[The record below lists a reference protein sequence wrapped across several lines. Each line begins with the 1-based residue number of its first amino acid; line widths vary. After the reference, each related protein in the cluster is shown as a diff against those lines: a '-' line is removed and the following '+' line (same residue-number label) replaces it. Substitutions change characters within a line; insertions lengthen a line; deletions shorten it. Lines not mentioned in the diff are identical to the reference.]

1 MKKFLSVLMSL
12 IVGVTALAFA
22 ACADNAPNNNT
33 PSDGNGQT
41 GGNGENGGNNGSGG
55 AAEPQTPATSGDPA
69 SETLVVY
76 FSWSGNT
83 QEMANYTAEQTDA
96 YLVEIVPEEPYEGS
110 YNDVAYGRAQTEAET
125 NARPA
130 VSQATYDLIDMEN
143 YDTVLIGFPIW
154 WHTAPM
160 VIGTFLEH
168 YDWTAQDN
176 IYPFFQG
183 ASNSNQDYYDNA
195 MNFVRTG
202 AEGATV
208 HEGLYCDEGATQTI
222 DEYLAA
228 NGLKGSAQ
236 TPDTPAEETDILV
249 VYFSAQGHTEAVAG
263 YIVQATGGDIFEL
276 VPVDEYTSADL
287 NYGNESSRVVQEYEN
302 EELRDVELV
311 SATPENWES
320 YDTVFL
326 GYPIWW
332 GIGAWPVNGFVAA
345 NDFTGKTVVPFCTSS
360 SSGIGQSGALL
371 EELAGTGNWQEGYR
385 FRSSASESDVR
396 DWLGDLGVI

>member
-1 MKKFLSVLMSL
+1 MKKFLSVLLCL
-12 IVGVTALAFA
+12 ILGTTVLAFA
-22 ACADNAPNNNT
+22 ACADRAPNNNT
-33 PSDGNGQT
+33 PFGGNEQT

-83 QEMANYTAEQTDA
+83 QEMANYIAEQTGA

-183 ASNSNQDYYDNA
+183 ASNSNQEYYDNS
-195 MNFVRTG
+195 MNFVRTC

-208 HEGLYCDEGATQTI
+208 YEGLYCDEGATQTI
-222 DEYLAA
+222 DEYLTA
-228 NGLKGSAQ
+228 NGLVGTAQAPEDWGSV
-236 TPDTPAEETDILV
+236 LV

-263 YIVQATGGDIFEL
+263 YIAEATGGDVFEL
-276 VPVDEYTSADL
+276 VPVDPYTADDL
-287 NYGNESSRVVQEYEN
+287 RWTDDNSRVVQEYEAKQ
-302 EELRDVELV
+302 EGTLEDVALTDTT
-311 SATPENWES
+311 ADGWED
-320 YDTVFL
+320 YDTVFI

-332 GIGAWPVNGFVAA
+332 YDAAWPVSGFVAA

-360 SSGIGQSGALL
+360 SSDLVESGNLL
-371 EELAGTGNWQEGYR
+371 ADMAGEGNWLTGHR

>member
-1 MKKFLSVLMSL
+1 MKKFLTVLLSL
-12 IVGVTALAFA
+12 ILGTTVLAFA
-22 ACADNAPNNNT
+22 ACADRAPNNNT
-33 PSDGNGQT
+33 PSGGNEQT
-41 GGNGENGGNNGSGG
+41 GGNDDNGNNDGG
-55 AAEPQTPATSGDPA
+55 GEAEPQTPATSGDPE
-69 SETLVVY
+69 SDTLVVY

-83 QEMANYTAEQTDA
+83 QEMTNYIAEQTGA

-183 ASNSNQDYYDNA
+183 ASNSNQEYYDNA
-195 MNFVRTG
+195 MSFVRTC

-208 HEGLYCDEGATQTI
+208 YEGLYCDEGATQTI
-222 DEYLAA
+222 DEYLTA
-228 NGLKGSAQ
+228 NGLVGTAQAPEDWGSV
-236 TPDTPAEETDILV
+236 LV

-263 YIVQATGGDIFEL
+263 YIAEATGGDVFEL
-276 VPVDEYTSADL
+276 IPVNEYTSEDL
-287 NYGNESSRVVQEYEN
+287 NWNDSGSRVVQEYEAKQ
-302 EELRDVELV
+302 EGTLEDVALTDTT
-311 SATPENWES
+311 ADGWED
-320 YDTVFL
+320 YDTVFI

-332 GIGAWPVNGFVAA
+332 GIAAWPVNGFVTS
-345 NDFTGKTVVPFCTSS
+345 NDFTGKNIVPFCTSS
-360 SSGIGQSGALL
+360 SSDLGESGNLL
-371 EELAGTGNWQEGYR
+371 SDMAGEGNWLTWHR

>member
-1 MKKFLSVLMSL
+1 MKKFLTVLLSL

-33 PSDGNGQT
+33 PSGGNEQT

-83 QEMANYTAEQTDA
+83 QEMANYIAEQTDA

-183 ASNSNQDYYDNA
+183 ASNSNQDYYDNS
-195 MNFVRTG
+195 MNFVRTC

-208 HEGLYCDEGATQTI
+208 REGLYCDEGATQTI
-222 DEYLAA
+222 DEYLTA
-228 NGLKGSAQ
+228 NGLVGTAQ

-249 VYFSAQGHTEAVAG
+249 VYFSAQGHTEAVAD
-263 YIVQATGGDIFEL
+263 YIAEATGGDVFEL
-276 VPVDEYTSADL
+276 VPVDPYTADDL
-287 NYGNESSRVVQEYEN
+287 RWTDDNSRVVQEHEN

-332 GIGAWPVNGFVAA
+332 GIAAWPVNGFVAA
-345 NDFTGKTVVPFCTSS
+345 NDFTGKTVVPFCTSA
-360 SSGIGQSGALL
+360 SSGLGDSGRLL
-371 EELAGTGNWQEGYR
+371 ADLAGEGNWLTGYR

>member
-1 MKKFLSVLMSL
+1 MKKFLSVLLSL

-33 PSDGNGQT
+33 PSGGNGQT

-83 QEMANYTAEQTDA
+83 QEMANYIAEQTDA
-96 YLVEIVPEEPYEGS
+96 YLVEIIPEEPYEGS
-110 YNDVAYGRAQTEAET
+110 YSDVAYGRAQTEAET

-195 MNFVRTG
+195 MNFVRG
-202 AEGATV
+202 NAAGATV
-208 HEGLYCDEGATQTI
+208 HDGLYCDEGATQTI
-222 DEYLAA
+222 DAYLAA

-263 YIVQATGGDIFEL
+263 YIAQATGGDIFEL
-276 VPVDEYTSADL
+276 VPADEYTDEDL
-287 NYGNESSRVVQEYEN
+287 NYNNESSRVVQEYEN

-311 SATPENWES
+311 SDTVGNWAE

-332 GIGAWPVNGFVAA
+332 GIAAWPVNGFVAA
-345 NDFTGKTVVPFCTSS
+345 NDFTDKTVVPFCTSA
-360 SSGIGQSGALL
+360 SSGLGDSGRQLAD
-371 EELAGTGNWQEGYR
+371 LAGEGNWLTGYR

>member
-1 MKKFLSVLMSL
+1 MKKFLSVLLSL

-22 ACADNAPNNNT
+22 ACADNAPNNNI
-33 PSDGNGQT
+33 PSGGNEQT
-41 GGNGENGGNNGSGG
+41 GGNGENVGNNGSGG

-83 QEMANYTAEQTDA
+83 QEMANYIAEQTDA

-110 YNDVAYGRAQTEAET
+110 YNDVAYGRAQREAET

-183 ASNSNQDYYDNA
+183 ASNSNQDYYDNS
-195 MNFVRTG
+195 MKDV
-202 AEGATV
+202 
-208 HEGLYCDEGATQTI
+208 L
-222 DEYLAA
+222 
-228 NGLKGSAQ
+228 
-236 TPDTPAEETDILV
+236 
-249 VYFSAQGHTEAVAG
+249 
-263 YIVQATGGDIFEL
+263 
-276 VPVDEYTSADL
+276 
-287 NYGNESSRVVQEYEN
+287 EN
-302 EELRDVELV
+302 
-311 SATPENWES
+311 
-320 YDTVFL
+320 
-326 GYPIWW
+326 PISLW
-332 GIGAWPVNGFVAA
+332 
-345 NDFTGKTVVPFCTSS
+345 
-360 SSGIGQSGALL
+360 
-371 EELAGTGNWQEGYR
+371 Y
-385 FRSSASESDVR
+385 
-396 DWLGDLGVI
+396 

>member
-1 MKKFLSVLMSL
+1 MKKFLSVLLSL
-12 IVGVTALAFA
+12 IMGVTVLAFA
-22 ACADNAPNNNT
+22 ACADNAPNSNN
-33 PSDGNGQT
+33 PS
-41 GGNGENGGNNGSGG
+41 GGNEQTGGNNGSDGE
-55 AAEPQTPATSGDPA
+55 AEPQTPATSGDPA

-83 QEMANYTAEQTDA
+83 QEMANYIAEQTGA

-168 YDWTAQDN
+168 YDWTTQNN

-183 ASNSNQDYYDNA
+183 ASNSNQDYYDNS
-195 MNFVRTG
+195 MSFVRTG

-222 DEYLAA
+222 DEYLTA
-228 NGLKGSAQ
+228 NGLVGTTQ
-236 TPDTPAEETDILV
+236 TPDKSTVLV
-249 VYFSAQGHTEAVAG
+249 VYFSATENTERVAN
-263 YIVQATGGDIFEL
+263 YIAQATGGDIFEL
-276 VPVDEYTSADL
+276 VPVDEYTSEDL
-287 NYGNESSRVVQEYEN
+287 NWTDSDSRVVQEHEN

-311 SATPENWES
+311 SDTVGNWAE

-332 GIGAWPVNGFVAA
+332 GIAAWPVNGFVAA
-345 NDFTGKTVVPFCTSS
+345 NDFTDKNVVPFCTSS

-385 FRSSASESDVR
+385 FRSSASECDVR

>member
-1 MKKFLSVLMSL
+1 MKKFLSVLLSL

-33 PSDGNGQT
+33 PSGGNGQT

-83 QEMANYTAEQTDA
+83 QEMANYIAEQTDA
-96 YLVEIVPEEPYEGS
+96 YLVEIIPEEPYEGS
-110 YNDVAYGRAQTEAET
+110 YSDVAYGRAQTEAET

-195 MNFVRTG
+195 MNFVRG
-202 AEGATV
+202 NAAGATV
-208 HEGLYCDEGATQTI
+208 HDGLYCDEGATQTI
-222 DEYLAA
+222 DAYLAA

-263 YIVQATGGDIFEL
+263 YIAQATGGDIFEL
-276 VPVDEYTSADL
+276 VPADEYTDEDL
-287 NYGNESSRVVQEYEN
+287 NYNNESSRVVQEYEN

-311 SATPENWES
+311 SDTVGNWAE

-332 GIGAWPVNGFVAA
+332 GIAAWPVNGFVAA
-345 NDFTGKTVVPFCTSS
+345 NDFTDKNVVPFCTSS

-385 FRSSASESDVR
+385 FRSSASECDVR

>member
-1 MKKFLSVLMSL
+1 MKKFLSVLLSL

-22 ACADNAPNNNT
+22 ACADNAPNNNI
-33 PSDGNGQT
+33 PSGGNEQT
-41 GGNGENGGNNGSGG
+41 GGNGENVGNNGSGG

-83 QEMANYTAEQTDA
+83 QEMANYIAEQTDA

-110 YNDVAYGRAQTEAET
+110 YNDVAYGRAQREAET

-195 MNFVRTG
+195 MNFVRG
-202 AEGATV
+202 NAAGATV
-208 HEGLYCDEGATQTI
+208 HDGLYCDEGATQTI
-222 DEYLAA
+222 DAYLAA

-263 YIVQATGGDIFEL
+263 YIAQATGGDIFEL
-276 VPVDEYTSADL
+276 VPADEYTDEDL
-287 NYGNESSRVVQEYEN
+287 NYNNESSRVVQEYEN

-311 SATPENWES
+311 SDTVGNWAE

-332 GIGAWPVNGFVAA
+332 GIAAWPVNGFVAA
-345 NDFTGKTVVPFCTSS
+345 NDFTDKNVVPFCTSS

-385 FRSSASESDVR
+385 FRSSASECDVR

>member
-1 MKKFLSVLMSL
+1 MKKFLTVLLSL
-12 IVGVTALAFA
+12 VLGTTVLAFA
-22 ACADNAPNNNT
+22 ACADNAPSGNT
-33 PSDGNGQT
+33 PAGGNEQT
-41 GGNGENGGNNGSGG
+41 GGNGENGDNNGSGSEAG
-55 AAEPQTPATSGDPA
+55 PQTPATSGDPA
-69 SETLVVY
+69 SDTLVVY

-83 QEMANYTAEQTDA
+83 QEMANYIAEQTGA

-110 YNDVAYGRAQTEAET
+110 YSDVAYGRAQTEAET

-183 ASNSNQDYYDNA
+183 ASNSNQDYYDNS
-195 MNFVRTG
+195 MSFVRTC

-222 DEYLAA
+222 DEYLTA
-228 NGLKGSAQ
+228 NGLVGAAQ
-236 TPDTPAEETDILV
+236 PPEESTILV

-263 YIVQATGGDIFEL
+263 YIAEAAGGDIFEL
-276 VPVDEYTSADL
+276 VPAEPYTDADL
-287 NYGNESSRVVQEYEN
+287 NYNDHTSRVYQEYLDES
-302 EELRDVELV
+302 LRDVELSDTDV
-311 SATPENWES
+311 AGWEN
-320 YDTVFL
+320 YDVVFI

-332 GIGAWPVNGFVAA
+332 GIAAWPVNGFVAG
-345 NDFTGKTVVPFCTSS
+345 NDFTGKNIVPFCTSA
-360 SSGIGQSGALL
+360 SSGLGDSGRLL
-371 EELAGTGNWQEGYR
+371 ADMAGEGNWLTGHR